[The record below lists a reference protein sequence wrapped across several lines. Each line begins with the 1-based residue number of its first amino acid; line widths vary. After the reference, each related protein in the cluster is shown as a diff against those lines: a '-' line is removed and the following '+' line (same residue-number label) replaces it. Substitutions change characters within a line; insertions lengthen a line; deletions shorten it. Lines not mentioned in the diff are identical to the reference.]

1 MMRKSLLALTL
12 AILAALPVSAQQWAK
27 KMFETTSHDFGRIA
41 RGAKAEY
48 EFVLKNIYAKDVH
61 IAGVRVTCGCTTARI
76 KKSLL
81 KTYEK
86 RAIVAS
92 INSKTFLGR
101 QSSTI
106 TVTIDEP
113 AYAQVQLHVKVFIQ
127 SDVVL
132 QPASVQ
138 LGSVDQGT
146 PVEKKIS
153 VNCTRRSDWKILDV
167 KSVNPHLS
175 GEVVETARQRG
186 RVSYE
191 LRVRLDEH
199 APAGYIKDHL
209 ILVTN
214 DQRSKQIPVM
224 VQGRVL
230 STITLSPG
238 SLFLGVVQSGEK
250 VTKRLVVRGKKPFRI
265 TSITADCGCFEFG
278 TSTENTAKPLHLVP
292 ITFTAGDKSG
302 KVAKTILI
310 KTDLDDATVELSAN
324 ALVTQK

>member
-1 MMRKSLLALTL
+1 MLQRTLLILSVVVPL
-12 AILAALPVSAQQWAK
+12 ASPVQAQKWAE
-27 KMFETTSHDFGRIA
+27 KMFETKSHDFGAIA

-48 EFVLKNIYAKDVH
+48 EFVLENLYVEDVH
-61 IAGVRVTCGCTTARI
+61 VASVRVSCGCTTPSM
-76 KKSLL
+76 KKALL

-86 RAIVAS
+86 GAIIAS
-92 INSKTFLGR
+92 INSGKFTGR

-106 TVTIDEP
+106 TVTIDKP
-113 AYAQVQLHVKVFIQ
+113 MYARVQLRVKVYIRP
-127 SDVVL
+127 DVLVE
-132 QPASVQ
+132 PEAVQ
-138 LGSVDQGT
+138 LGEIEQGEGAQKTVSV
-146 PVEKKIS
+146 S
-153 VNCTRRSDWKILDV
+153 CTRRSDWRILDV

-214 DQRSKQIPVM
+214 DQRSEQIPVM

-230 STITLSPG
+230 SPIAVSPG

-250 VTKRLVVRGKKPFRI
+250 VTKRLVVRGKNPFRI
-265 TSITADCGCFEFG
+265 TSVTADCGCFEFG

-292 ITFTAGDKSG
+292 ITFTAGDKPG
-302 KVAKTILI
+302 KVAKTIRI

-324 ALVTQK
+324 ALVTRK